1 VYHIIIIVFIIFQ
14 FIEAKENPYKTF
26 QMYMNTP
33 QGRVMNINFTHEQDN
48 QQLKSNGIFYYFK
61 ENNYIYDDKFQRIR
75 YLQEYIQTIN
85 KKEKQ
90 IIYDANISK
99 DFNVLNLL
107 TGSSNEIRIGET
119 LIEKDGMRIPFSFKD
134 LNISGI
140 IWTVPSTG
148 APKKIIINLSMESKI
163 LIKIYPLKSD
173 NRKTLKILDTK
184 DYEIIDLRE

>member
-1 VYHIIIIVFIIFQ
+1 MYHIIIIVFIIFQ

>member
-1 VYHIIIIVFIIFQ
+1 MYHIIIIVFIIFQ

-90 IIYDANISK
+90 IVYDANISK

>member
-61 ENNYIYDDKFQRIR
+61 ENNYIYDDEFQRIR

>member
-1 VYHIIIIVFIIFQ
+1 MYHIIIIVFIIFQ

-48 QQLKSNGIFYYFK
+48 QHLKSNGIFYYFK